1 MIIRGTTPTIGF
13 SFKAIDGTEIAVAYL
28 TVKQNRVV
36 MIERDITTATATES
50 NITWDLTQ
58 AETLSLK
65 PKDKVKI
72 QCRYKLNS
80 GKVYRSRTFEDDVD
94 DVDKGGEI

>member
-13 SFKAIDGTEIAVAYL
+13 NFKTVDGTQITVAYL
-28 TVKQNRVV
+28 TVKQNRTI

-72 QCRYKLNS
+72 ECRYKLSS
-80 GKVYRSRTFEDDVD
+80 GKAYRSRTFEDDVD
-94 DVDKGGEI
+94 DVDKGGVI

>member
-13 SFKAIDGTEIAVAYL
+13 NFKTIDGTEIAVAYL
-28 TVKQNRVV
+28 TVSQDRSV
-36 MIERDITTATATES
+36 MIERDITTATATEA

-65 PKDKVKI
+65 PKVKAKI

-80 GKVYRSRTFEDDVD
+80 GKAYRSRTFEDDVD
-94 DVDKGGEI
+94 DVDKGGVI